1 MYYIHK
7 CNNVRF
13 KFMYSR
19 SSLTRISAL
28 GVDGGE
34 AVLLLDALRRYSSS
48 FLVYK
53 TKVIFILSG
62 HRFHFN
68 ILSSIMPEMGMRIR
82 IIEK

>member
-28 GVDGGE
+28 GVDGGK
-34 AVLLLDALRRYSSS
+34 AVLLFDALKR
-48 FLVYK
+48 
-53 TKVIFILSG
+53 
-62 HRFHFN
+62 
-68 ILSSIMPEMGMRIR
+68 
-82 IIEK
+82 